1 MRLQAALIDYGQGR
15 YLKALQRPGETSAR
29 LGKTRIK
36 EREGPQLIVPSHPSL
51 TIFFFVCVRM
61 CVGVGVGVCMCVCVC
76 VCVYGFL
83 LYVLR
88 PVLGVISSLA
98 GCAGCGGSG
107 VTSPPNGGN
116 PKAPYRKAFPC
127 RLCTGGQRSSHTEP
141 PGYRART
148 VRSRVGSAADSLL
161 AVGFHQT

>member
-1 MRLQAALIDYGQGR
+1 
-15 YLKALQRPGETSAR
+15 
-29 LGKTRIK
+29 
-36 EREGPQLIVPSHPSL
+36 
-51 TIFFFVCVRM
+51 
-61 CVGVGVGVCMCVCVC
+61 MCVCG
-76 VCVYGFL
+76 CVYGFL

-88 PVLGVISSLA
+88 PILGVTSSLA

-107 VTSPPNGGN
+107 VTSPPDGASVQESV
-116 PKAPYRKAFPC
+116 PVPAVHW
-127 RLCTGGQRSSHTEP
+127 GQRSSHTEP

>member
-1 MRLQAALIDYGQGR
+1 MC
-15 YLKALQRPGETSAR
+15 
-29 LGKTRIK
+29 
-36 EREGPQLIVPSHPSL
+36 
-51 TIFFFVCVRM
+51 VCV
-61 CVGVGVGVCMCVCVC
+61 CVCVCMCVCVC
-76 VCVYGFL
+76 VGSCY
-83 LYVLR
+83 YVLR
-88 PVLGVISSLA
+88 PVWGVISSLA

-116 PKAPYRKAFPC
+116 PKPPYRKAFPC

-161 AVGFHQT
+161 AVGFHQNLTLVTGQRTVIVSSRAKGRGRPLN